1 MWSIPLTA
9 MIHLDRILY
18 THMMILLL
26 TILKVNNLTADFW
39 ILYTQLCS
47 FLNTF
52 QLSTPLSP
60 FLDFTS
66 SGVRILLSSCCQR
79 IQFLSCRVRSMP
91 FQAACTVYF

>member
-39 ILYTQLCS
+39 ILYT
-47 FLNTF
+47 
-52 QLSTPLSP
+52 
-60 FLDFTS
+60 
-66 SGVRILLSSCCQR
+66 
-79 IQFLSCRVRSMP
+79 
-91 FQAACTVYF
+91 